1 MGFLS
6 VFTKYFGLFSSLL
19 YMTFGFGLISGWLPN
34 TLQPELVVSIIFWTA
49 YFYLVVQGL
58 QIINMK
64 LRKVSGGLM
73 DVIFSFFPLIP
84 FILGIVSYG
93 SEYYTLNHLFM
104 YVSVVVLDI
113 VIFSYFIL
121 KNFQL
126 TTDHTP
132 VS

>member
-58 QIINMK
+58 QIVNMK

-73 DVIFSFFPLIP
+73 DVIFSFLPLIP

-104 YVSVVVLDI
+104 YVSVVILDI